1 MLKSHGHLIGKRG
14 YKFGKYSFDIIFF
27 NKNEFG
33 KGNQNKPGKPL

>member
-1 MLKSHGHLIGKRG
+1 MDTWLGKGESDVNLENIHLIW
-14 YKFGKYSFDIIFF
+14 FFF